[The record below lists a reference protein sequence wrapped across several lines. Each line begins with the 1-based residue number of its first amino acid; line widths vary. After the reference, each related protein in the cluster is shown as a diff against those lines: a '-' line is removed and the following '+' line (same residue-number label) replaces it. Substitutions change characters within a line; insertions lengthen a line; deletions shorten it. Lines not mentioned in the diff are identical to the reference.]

1 MPSKCLRSRK
11 TFNTKEILKNTK
23 KKNELSKHVEPA
35 MTAEVLK
42 ELKSMKSEFTVQMMK
57 LGDDFT
63 NFQQEKNA
71 RLSKIDNIDNLNVKA
86 RELDEEVNHMKD
98 SLTSTKSFVGELEDK
113 MVKFKKRNMDLLEHL
128 ERYSGDFNICLI
140 GVDEEEGEDCRA
152 IVLYILTLPGF
163 EDTLGEIENPYC
175 TGTKCDNKP
184 RYIIAK
190 LHRGPFKRSLL
201 QVVKDPDKK
210 DVLSG
215 IHLVEDFTPGDFELC
230 KKALPL
236 RKKLFEEGK

>member
-1 MPSKCLRSRK
+1 
-11 TFNTKEILKNTK
+11 
-23 KKNELSKHVEPA
+23 
-35 MTAEVLK
+35 
-42 ELKSMKSEFTVQMMK
+42 
-57 LGDDFT
+57 
-63 NFQQEKNA
+63 
-71 RLSKIDNIDNLNVKA
+71 
-86 RELDEEVNHMKD
+86 
-98 SLTSTKSFVGELEDK
+98 
-113 MVKFKKRNMDLLEHL
+113 MDLLEHL